1 MSRLLEN
8 DKSTREMA
16 SEYSLRAIVE
26 QAGMTILLLL
36 GANRIDLLNFK
47 VLLYACTHLIITV
60 HMNINDAM

>member
-47 VLLYACTHLIITV
+47 VSLYA
-60 HMNINDAM
+60 